1 MSSKGKGFNTMPFAT
16 SKTRKSR
23 SKPKSKSKEPAS
35 AAAAASMSA
44 YQESSVMPAYEFPI
58 VYYFVNRD
66 DLTHSRNLNKY
77 INMQTNACNRRPSD
91 SDAHDFLGDA
101 RTDMCVLFMH
111 WQISHHLEKLKPTPA
126 AYYATLNDIDFLNTH
141 VLGHAKLVVDPPNLK
156 IYNFCKHSLTIGP
169 GASTAATR
177 QHQFGSIGIAMCN
190 ALLTAT
196 SLLPANM
203 AHVGFDTLWLG
214 IDVANPEFEKVA
226 KIYTVLGFSN
236 PIITNMTSS
245 HRPLGLTILQLTR
258 PLHKHASSHFD
269 SINNFKE
276 AMSLMRQWQMPPPP
290 PSSAYV
296 MDVRGVQS
304 KIMTCH
310 FSFDRSCILS
320 LHLFPFL
327 SFNESGIAT
336 GISDMQKQRETS
348 GKFMVVKHDVPD
360 AAGRARD
367 VYTLETMQDLT
378 KEIVALKFTVGNVD
392 SVPSAIGEATFHTHP
407 IANYYRA
414 KAIIG
419 PPSGGDFLSFVQIF
433 IGLHY
438 SGTGNQSYKFSLI
451 STVEGVY
458 IISLT
463 RAGIVRC
470 MQMMSDAITHAHAEN
485 NSPEI
490 YYPRAHAIF
499 SSEMKRITDKY
510 EYPPIQRKFDWDQ
523 HTISENR
530 SVAALEG
537 PMNDYERWIN
547 AVNAENDGIFL
558 WEWIPW
564 DELNIDYDIQVDYL
578 ENRVQI
584 LSP

>member
-1 MSSKGKGFNTMPFAT
+1 MSSKGKGFNTMPVDT
-16 SKTRKSR
+16 SKTRKS
-23 SKPKSKSKEPAS
+23 KSKSKPRES
-35 AAAAASMSA
+35 EAAAAPAAASMSA
-44 YQESSVMPAYEFPI
+44 DPEASVMPAYDFPI
-58 VYYFVNRD
+58 VYYLVNHD
-66 DLTHSRNLNKY
+66 ILTHSRNLNKY
-77 INMQTNACNRRPSD
+77 INMQTNACNRRQGD
-91 SDAHDFLGDA
+91 SDTHDFLSDA
-101 RTDMCVLFMH
+101 NEMCVLFMH

-169 GASTAATR
+169 GASTAAAR
-177 QHQFGSIGIAMCN
+177 QHQFGPIGIAMFN

-245 HRPLGLTILQLTR
+245 HRPLGLTIMQLTR

-269 SINNFKE
+269 SIDNFKE
-276 AMSLMRQWQMPPPP
+276 AMSLWRQWQMPPHP
-290 PSSAYV
+290 PSEYV
-296 MDVRGVQS
+296 MDVRNVQS
-304 KIMTCH
+304 KIMTCK

-320 LHLFPFL
+320 LHLFPFI

-336 GISDMQKQRETS
+336 GISEMQKQRETS
-348 GKFMVVKHDVPD
+348 GKFVVVKHDVPD
-360 AAGRARD
+360 AAGYARV
-367 VYTLETMQDLT
+367 VYTLETMRDLT
-378 KEIVALKFTVGNVD
+378 DQIIALKFTVGNVD

-407 IANYYRA
+407 IANYYRE

-419 PPSGGDFLSFVQIF
+419 PPSGDDFLSFVQIF

-438 SGTGNQSYKFSLI
+438 SGAGNQSYKFSLI
-451 STVEGVY
+451 STVEGIH

-463 RAGIVRC
+463 PAGIHAF
-470 MQMMSDAITHAHAEN
+470 MNLMSSVLRRRQGNYTIAF
-485 NSPEI
+485 PE
-490 YYPRAHAIF
+490 F
-499 SSEMKRITDKY
+499 STTVKRITDKY
-510 EYPPIQRKFDWDQ
+510 EYPPELRVFDWDQ
-523 HTISENR
+523 HTISENT
-530 SVAALEG
+530 SVEALDG
-537 PMNDYERWIN
+537 PMNDYVGWFDE
-547 AVNAENDGIFL
+547 VNADNGEFFSWD
-558 WEWIPW
+558 WIPW
-564 DELNIDYDIQVDYL
+564 KQLDIDYKIQVTYL